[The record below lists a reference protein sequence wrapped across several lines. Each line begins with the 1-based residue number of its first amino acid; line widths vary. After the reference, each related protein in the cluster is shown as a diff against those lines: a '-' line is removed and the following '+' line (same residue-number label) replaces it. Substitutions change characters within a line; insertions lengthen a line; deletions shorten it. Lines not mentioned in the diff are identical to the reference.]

1 MSTAALVALALV
13 IAVSLRARRPVQSML
28 IARLRVLLPAWRFFD
43 RPATAPVLAVRA
55 GDSDEW
61 VCVGAA
67 VRGPLSWAFAP
78 AGNLALA
85 YHGVVEQLVAEVSE
99 LDPALAH
106 DAPMIVAL
114 VSYELV
120 TRIAREHAPAGA
132 PWQWRI
138 QVDDEDFLVSPELGA
153 AGEAGA

>member
-28 IARLRVLLPAWRFFD
+28 ISRLRVLLPAWRFFD
-43 RPATAPVLAVRA
+43 RPTSAPVLAVRA
-55 GDSDEW
+55 GGGPW
-61 VCVGAA
+61 IGIGAA
-67 VRGPLSWAFAP
+67 ARGPLSWAIAP

-99 LDPALAH
+99 LDAALAH
-106 DAPMIVAL
+106 DAPVIVAL

-120 TRIAREHAPAGA
+120 TRIAREHVPAGA
-132 PWQWRI
+132 AWQWRI
-138 QVDDEDFLVSPELGA
+138 QVDDEDFLVSPELGGVTERA
-153 AGEAGA
+153 A